1 MIKFIIVGS
10 NDIHISNYKYLI
22 AKSLMR
28 KECCYKYHK
37 FNNDDKNLEKY
48 IEANHQNNIF
58 IIENKNEK
66 ETVGIIDT
74 IRNRYNDIESFIIII
89 NFSDKNCLKSIESQ
103 FLYNTIILN
112 SNENY
117 NDKLIKTIDQI
128 TNCYE
133 NKKNCITFLS
143 KGIVH
148 QIPFLDILYIE
159 KKPNTKLSIIH
170 CKDEQINVNKTL
182 TELSSGLDD
191 NFIFTHRSA
200 LINKLNVK
208 TIDFNENKIV
218 FNNGEECYLLSRN
231 YKKETK
237 NHFTK
242 QE

>member
-10 NDIHISNYKYLI
+10 NDENIANYKYLI
-22 AKSLMR
+22 AKSLMG
-28 KECCYKYHK
+28 KECCYKYHR

-58 IIENKNEK
+58 IIENKNKQES
-66 ETVGIIDT
+66 IALIDT

-89 NFSDKNCLKSIESQ
+89 NFSDKDCLESIKSQ

-112 SNENY
+112 NKNYSN
-117 NDKLIKTIDQI
+117 KFVKAIKQI
-128 TNCYE
+128 TSCYE
-133 NKKNCITFLS
+133 NKRNCITFLS
-143 KGIVH
+143 KGILY

-159 KKPNTKLSIIH
+159 KEANTKLSIIH

-182 TELSSGLDD
+182 TELSSELDD

-200 LINKLNVK
+200 LVNKLNVK
-208 TIDFNENKIV
+208 AIKFNENKIV

-231 YKKETK
+231 YKKVTK
-237 NHFTK
+237 NNFTK